1 MRRPIEPYCRVP
13 IVVREADPRAREAAA
28 RVIALIAAR
37 HPGAEAEHVGS
48 SAVPGLAGKGTIDL
62 LLPTSPDEIPAVT
75 RDLLD
80 LGFQRQAIPTAF
92 PPTRPML
99 QGVIRHDGTSFRVHV
114 HVVPESSPE
123 VPAIRGFRDAL
134 LADPALREEYVLE
147 VISAHRDP
155 RRVADY
161 AASAVDR
168 GLQVIIAAAG
178 KAAALP
184 GVVAAHTTL
193 PVIGLPI
200 YTPQLGG
207 LVALS
212 SMVQMPS
219 GVPVATVGLDA
230 AVNAG
235 ILALQILAVGDERLR
250 GELQEFKDQLAA
262 GLRL

>member
-1 MRRPIEPYCRVP
+1 MPPRVG
-13 IVVREADPRAREAAA
+13 ILLGSTSDEEKAKAAA
-28 RVIALIAAR
+28 V
-37 HPGAEAEHVGS
+37 
-48 SAVPGLAGKGTIDL
+48 
-62 LLPTSPDEIPAVT
+62 
-75 RDLLD
+75 
-80 LGFQRQAIPTAF
+80 
-92 PPTRPML
+92 ML
-99 QGVIRHDGTSFRVHV
+99 EKFGV
-114 HVVPESSPE
+114 
-123 VPAIRGFRDAL
+123 
-134 LADPALREEYVLE
+134 EYELE
-147 VISAHRDP
+147 VLSAHREP

-193 PVIGLPI
+193 PVVGLPI

-207 LVALS
+207 LDALA

-250 GELQEFKDQLAA
+250 GELQDFKDQLAA